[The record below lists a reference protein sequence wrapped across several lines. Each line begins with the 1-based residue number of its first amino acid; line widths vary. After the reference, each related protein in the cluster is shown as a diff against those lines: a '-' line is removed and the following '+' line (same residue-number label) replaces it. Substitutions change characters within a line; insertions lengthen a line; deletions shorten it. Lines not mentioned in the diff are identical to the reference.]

1 MTTKTV
7 NFNHFLSF
15 KQVTRAIMT
24 SGDLVTYLVQGEPG
38 TGKSSILKMM
48 QAEYGDKYHCV
59 YVDCPLKD
67 VGDIAANIPVHQ
79 TKSLEQYVAS
89 LFPRDGKPYIVMLD
103 ELLKA
108 NKLLKLMF
116 TRMMLERTVGDQPMP
131 EGSIVF
137 ATSNNT
143 SDGVGDYIEGH
154 VGNRISVLKYGKPTA
169 AEWLV
174 YATDNKLHAA
184 VRAWVSMTKEALR
197 SYLEDGQN
205 ENPYIFNPARGT
217 VSYVSPRSL
226 EKASHV
232 ITRAKKF
239 GWDDDT
245 VSAVLGGTIGKSA
258 AENMAAF
265 LMLEKEI
272 VLTSDVI
279 KDPLG
284 CPLPDKSAAVF
295 MMMFNAVDDLLTQD
309 DLSAFM
315 QFIDRVGSREVE
327 SVFFTMLVQGKR
339 TVRLAKGN
347 SRVTTWASRNI
358 ELF

>member
-7 NFNHFLSF
+7 NFDHYLSIS
-15 KQVTRAIMT
+15 QVTKAIAT

-38 TGKSSILKMM
+38 TGKSSILKLMK
-48 QAEYGDKYHCV
+48 ETYSDRYHYV
-59 YVDCPLKD
+59 YVDCPMKD
-67 VGDIAANIPVHQ
+67 IGDIAANIPVHAS
-79 TKSLEQYVAS
+79 KSLEQYISS
-89 LFPRDGKPYIVMLD
+89 LFPRDGKPIVVMLD

-116 TRMMLERTVGDQPMP
+116 TRLMLERTVGDWPLP

-137 ATSNNT
+137 ATSNNA

-154 VGNRISVLKYGKPTA
+154 VGNRITILKMAKPDAPT
-169 AEWLV
+169 WLTW
-174 YATDNKLHAA
+174 ATDNKINASI
-184 VRAWVSMTKEALR
+184 RAWVAMTKESLR
-197 SYLEDGQN
+197 SYLEAGQE

-232 ITRAKKF
+232 VTRAKRF
-239 GWDDDT
+239 GWDDETLTASLAGT
-245 VSAVLGGTIGKSA
+245 VGKSA

-265 LMLEKEI
+265 IVMEKEI
-272 VLTSDVI
+272 LRTDQVV
-279 KDPLG
+279 KDPMG
-284 CPLPDKSAAVF
+284 CPLPDKPAAIF
-295 MMMFNAVDDLLTQD
+295 MMMFNAVDDIQTQD
-309 DLSAFM
+309 DLSAMM

-327 SVFFTMLVQGKR
+327 SIFFTMLVQSKK

-347 SRVTTWASRNI
+347 KRVTEWASRNI

>member
-1 MTTKTV
+1 V
-7 NFNHFLSF
+7 
-15 KQVTRAIMT
+15 
-24 SGDLVTYLVQGEPG
+24 
-38 TGKSSILKMM
+38 
-48 QAEYGDKYHCV
+48 
-59 YVDCPLKD
+59 
-67 VGDIAANIPVHQ
+67 AANIPVHS

-89 LFPRDGKPYIVMLD
+89 LFPQDGKPYIVMLD

-108 NKLLKLMF
+108 NKLLKIMF
-116 TRMMLERTVGDQPMP
+116 TRMMLERTVGDRPMP

-137 ATSNNT
+137 ATSNNS

-154 VGNRISVLKYGKPTA
+154 VGNRVTVLHMSKPTSP
-169 AEWLV
+169 EWLTW
-174 YATDNKLHAA
+174 ATDNKVHASI
-184 VRAWVSMTKEALR
+184 RAWAAMTKEAFR
-197 SYLEDGQN
+197 TYLEGNQE

-226 EKASHV
+226 EKASHMV
-232 ITRAKKF
+232 YRAKRF
-239 GWDDDT
+239 GWGDDELSAGLAGT
-245 VSAVLGGTIGKSA
+245 VGNSA

-265 LMLEKEI
+265 LMLEREI
-272 VLTSDVI
+272 LDTKDVI

-284 CPLPDKSAAVF
+284 CNLPDKPAAVF
-295 MMMFNAVDDLLTQD
+295 MMMFNAIDDIQTQD

-327 SVFFTMLVQGKR
+327 SVFFTMLVQTKR

-347 SRVTTWASRNI
+347 KRVTEWAARNI

>member
-7 NFNHFLSF
+7 NFDHYLSF
-15 KQVTRAIMT
+15 SQIAKAIMT

-38 TGKSSILKMM
+38 TGKSSILKAM
-48 QAEYGDKYHCV
+48 QAQYGDKYHCV

-79 TKSLEQYVAS
+79 TKTLEQYVAS
-89 LFPRDGKPYIVMLD
+89 LFPWDGKPFIVMLD

-116 TRMMLERTVGDQPMP
+116 TRMMLERTVGDRPMP

-137 ATSNNT
+137 ATSNNA

-154 VGNRISVLKYGKPTA
+154 VGNRISVVKMAKPSA

-174 YATDNKLHAA
+174 WATDAKVHSA
-184 VRAWVSMTKEALR
+184 VRAWVQMTKEALR
-197 SYLEDGQN
+197 SYLEDGQQ

-217 VSYVSPRSL
+217 ISFVSPRSL
-226 EKASHV
+226 EKAGYV

-239 GWDDDT
+239 AWDEDT
-245 VSAVLGGTIGKSA
+245 LTAALAGTIGKSA

-272 VLTSDVI
+272 LMTADVL

-284 CPLPDKSAAVF
+284 CPMPDKTAAVF
-295 MMMFNAVDDLLTQD
+295 MMMFNAIDDILTQD
-309 DLSAFM
+309 DLTAFM

-327 SVFFTMLVQGKR
+327 SVFFTMLVQSKR

-347 SRVTTWASRNI
+347 KRVTDWAARNI